1 MLPLINTSVLL
12 LSRRPPG
19 PSRTPRVRDKVAD
32 DGCKIKAN
40 EIHSYLTR
48 VMYQRRNKFNPLFN
62 TIVVAGFSGGES
74 FLGMVDSI
82 GTAFTEDFVATGFGG
97 HLAIPIMREEWRPDM
112 SEDDARALLEKC
124 MRVLYY
130 RDCRTINKVRR
141 LLCFVVL
148 APRDMFTKKP
158 HEQQVLTRLETP
170 KLTLAPS
177 FLHLVFPVLASRCL
191 APRFLS
197 FVGKMTFST
206 VSAGGPQVKEPEH
219 LDTKWDY
226 EVRFIFGS
234 RSERSRQAIVT
245 YPLPF
250 PPLSSWFVF
259 SQTTSLAC
267 IFLPAPFLA
276 PTFSLVLLLFSS
288 FFWSQGFVNPKAGG
302 DTGGS
307 W

>member
-1 MLPLINTSVLL
+1 MRRTQYPIVTGTSVCAVKYNGGVMMVADTLGSYGSL
-12 LSRRPPG
+12 ARFKDLRRIKAVG
-19 PSRTPRVRDKVAD
+19 ESTLIGAGGEFSDFQEIGDMLNKLVVRDKVAD

-97 HLAIPIMREEWRPDM
+97 HLAIPIMREEWRPDV
-112 SEDDARALLEKC
+112 SEDEARALLEKC

-130 RDCRTINKVRR
+130 RDCRTIN
-141 LLCFVVL
+141 
-148 APRDMFTKKP
+148 
-158 HEQQVLTRLETP
+158 
-170 KLTLAPS
+170 
-177 FLHLVFPVLASRCL
+177 
-191 APRFLS
+191 
-197 FVGKMTFST
+197 KMTFST

-226 EVRFIFGS
+226 E
-234 RSERSRQAIVT
+234 
-245 YPLPF
+245 
-250 PPLSSWFVF
+250 
-259 SQTTSLAC
+259 
-267 IFLPAPFLA
+267 
-276 PTFSLVLLLFSS
+276 
-288 FFWSQGFVNPKAGG
+288 GFVNPKAGG